1 MSFSVII
8 LAAGKGSRMN
18 SKTPKVFH
26 KVGNL
31 PMISHVLN
39 LSASLKPKI
48 VTMVVS
54 QELESYKEIIKKTYR
69 SIKFATQA
77 EQLGTA
83 DAVKCALGEKSFKN
97 SDISMILYGDTP
109 LISNFTLKKSLE
121 KFKKMNL
128 DLCIL
133 SMTPPNTD
141 HSYGRLIVKND
152 RIEKII
158 EKSEIKNSQQVENLC
173 NTGIMIIKTKYLG
186 EKLKKIKNEN
196 KKREFFLTDIVEI
209 FNHEG
214 YKVSHL
220 EFPYYEFLGVNNK
233 RELALVENQFQKIA
247 REKFLKKGV
256 TLIDPNSVFFSSD
269 TKIGQDVVIHPNV
282 HFGVNVEI
290 GNEVEI
296 KSFCHLENTVIKDKA
311 SIGPFARLRDETKIE
326 REVKIGNFVEIKKSN
341 LESNVKVSH
350 LSYIGDADIGKD
362 SNIGAG
368 MITCNYDGLK
378 KNKTFIGQN
387 CFIGSNTSLI
397 APIKISKDSI
407 IGASTV
413 IDKNIPEGTTVYR
426 KSELIKKNN
435 KR

>member
-1 MSFSVII
+1 
-8 LAAGKGSRMN
+8 MN

-54 QELESYKEIIKKTYR
+54 QELESYKEIIKKTYK

-77 EQLGTA
+77 KQLGATGCL
-83 DAVKCALGEKSFKN
+83 KCALGEKSFKN

-209 FNHEG
+209 FNYEG
-214 YKVSHL
+214 FKVSHL

-233 RELALVENQFQKIA
+233 KRTGFGRKSISKNCKGKVFKKRCYFN
-247 REKFLKKGV
+247 RSKFSL
-256 TLIDPNSVFFSSD
+256 FSSD
-269 TKIGQDVVIHPNV
+269 TKIGKDVVIHPNV

-296 KSFCHLENTVIKDKA
+296 KSFCHLENTIIKDKA

-368 MITCNYDGLK
+368 MITCNYDGFK

-387 CFIGSNTSLI
+387 CFIGSNTSSYSSN
-397 APIKISKDSI
+397 KNFKRFNYRSK
-407 IGASTV
+407 
-413 IDKNIPEGTTVYR
+413 YCY
-426 KSELIKKNN
+426 
-435 KR
+435 